1 MTQSNDSIGEKK
13 SVPEGALRNDQTR
26 LIFQEGFSFSGYERD
41 PLYLNLGSRRFLD
54 ISGVSGI
61 DSISDGRG
69 AVFADFD
76 NDGDLDVFLT
86 TLQGPCHLLFR
97 NNVGQ
102 SNGFLRVSLEGTS
115 SGRDAFGAVVRL
127 KTSAG
132 TLTKIKSGGSGF
144 LAEHDPR
151 LLFGLGGDAG
161 VNSIE
166 VTWPSGKVETFG
178 GALAGDSVLLREGK
192 VSEGLTTLTEGR
204 TRLPDPLTPAESL
217 SSGLKVKPG
226 LKLPDIPVTSIDGTA
241 ASLHSYLKPG
251 RKVLINLWATW
262 CAPCAREIP
271 ELERIRLSLS
281 TRGID
286 LIGLNLD
293 TETGTDVR
301 GYLAKRGISYLNLI
315 GGTAAIESI
324 FATERLTVPISVLV
338 DDRAQVLEI
347 IAGWS
352 AETQNRF
359 QSLASA
365 P

>member
-1 MTQSNDSIGEKK
+1 MTQSSDSVGEKR

-41 PLYLNLGSRRFLD
+41 PLYLNLGNRRFLD

-86 TLQGPCHLLFR
+86 TLQGQCHLLFR

-132 TLTKIKSGGSGF
+132 TLAKIKSGGSGF

-151 LLFGLGGDAG
+151 LVFGLGRETG
-161 VNSIE
+161 VDSIE
-166 VTWPSGKVETFG
+166 VTWPSGKVESFT
-178 GALAGDSVLLREGK
+178 GARAGASILLREGK
-192 VSEGLTTLTEGR
+192 ASDGPATLTEGR
-204 TRLPDPLTPAESL
+204 TRLPEPLTLAESL
-217 SSGLKVKPG
+217 SRGLNVKPG
-226 LKLPDIPVTSIDGTA
+226 LKLPDVPVTTIDGA
-241 ASLHSYLKPG
+241 ATSLLDYLKPG

-262 CAPCAREIP
+262 CAPCAREMP
-271 ELERIRLSLS
+271 ELERIRLPLS
-281 TRGID
+281 ARGID

-293 TETGTDVR
+293 TESGADIAA
-301 GYLAKRGISYLNLI
+301 YLGKRGVSYLNLI
-315 GGTAAIESI
+315 GGTAAIEKLY
-324 FATERLTVPISVLV
+324 ATDQLTVPISILV
-338 DDRAQVLEI
+338 DDEARVLEI

-352 AETQNRF
+352 AGTQNRF